1 MSNTWTHAWQVH
13 HLRVHLR
20 PAARLFSNDEAL
32 SHASARLHEERGW
45 GWQQVREIR
54 SLILGAAPQVTDFA
68 GCSNFIV
75 VALVSFL
82 LAQSFF
88 LRQVGH
94 AASPRVPV
102 SLCQTSPNSS
112 EH

>member
-1 MSNTWTHAWQVH
+1 MGV
-13 HLRVHLR
+13 
-20 PAARLFSNDEAL
+20 AAVS
-32 SHASARLHEERGW
+32 
-45 GWQQVREIR
+45 EIR
-54 SLILGAAPQVTDFA
+54 SLNLGAAPQVTDFA

-88 LRQVGH
+88 LRQVSY
-94 AASPRVPV
+94 ATSPRVPV